1 MENNIE
7 QLTYTDHVTASLRE
21 PQITQ
26 LLKAAAMLVVRSSL
40 VQHYH
45 V

>member
-7 QLTYTDHVTASLRE
+7 QLTYTDHVTVSLRE
-21 PQITQ
+21 PQFTQ
-26 LLKAAAMLVVRSSL
+26 LFKALATHVVSSSL
-40 VQHYH
+40 LQHYY